1 MFIVALVVAVC
12 YSIFG
17 PEIDFKNASKDDE
30 SSVVMSDD
38 MQLPDNFFILF
49 PLVDEPATNWTM
61 PETTADD
68 LKAALDA
75 GKEALG
81 DKEMIEETIVA
92 PVLNSPT
99 YQHQRAVSTTHRA
112 RIESK
117 RGYVEDHATRFLAR
131 KFDNKRRPEKRRDV
145 GRGPSSNLQKK
156 DSLSCGSPTRYRTYD
171 GTCNNR
177 NHPHWG
183 SSYIPFRRAL
193 NPDYCDGISAP
204 RCANSGKQ
212 LASAREISMTVHR
225 PSYYTDPHFT
235 VMLAVWGQFLDHD
248 ITATASNQGQ
258 DGEPIE
264 CCNNIEPKHP
274 ECFTVPLGNGDPYFD
289 DYNITCMNFLRSAPA
304 PTNRLGPREQ
314 LNQASAFID
323 GSVVYGSTDEKVE
336 ALRSFKDGQLKM
348 FKTVD
353 NRTLL
358 PVNRDPKDGCNE
370 AVENAKGRYCFDSG
384 DARSNENLH
393 LTSMHLLWARHHNFL
408 ASGLKNLNPHWDDER
423 LFQESRRILG
433 AQMQHITYNE
443 FLSVIIGR
451 RSSEQFGVLST
462 PDGVNDTYEEK
473 VDPSIANE
481 FAASAF
487 RFAHT
492 LLPGLMK
499 ITKELNDTEESI
511 ALHKMLFNPYSLY
524 RPDGLD
530 NAIRTA
536 INNSLEKS
544 DPYFTTEL
552 TEKLFAKDAS
562 PVVCGLDLVSLN
574 IQRGRDHG
582 LPAYHEWRKHCRLPR
597 TDTWEELSKAIDS
610 QSFKTIRKIYK

>member
-1 MFIVALVVAVC
+1 MVL
-12 YSIFG
+12 
-17 PEIDFKNASKDDE
+17 
-30 SSVVMSDD
+30 SDD
-38 MQLPDNFFILF
+38 GQLPNNFFILF
-49 PLVDEPATNWTM
+49 PLVDEPETNWTM
-61 PETTADD
+61 PEVMEDD
-68 LKAALDA
+68 LKAAMDA

-81 DKEMIEETIVA
+81 DKEMIEETILA
-92 PVLNSPT
+92 PVLNSPS
-99 YQHQRAVSTTHRA
+99 YRHQRAVSTTHAA
-112 RIESK
+112 RIASK
-117 RGYVEDHATRFLAR
+117 RGYVEDHATRFLAK
-131 KFDNKRRPEKRRDV
+131 KFKKKRSFDKRCDV
-145 GRGPSSNLQKK
+145 GHGPSSNLDKRET
-156 DSLSCGSPTRYRTYD
+156 LICGSPTRYRSYD
-171 GTCNNR
+171 GICNNR
-177 NHPHWG
+177 DNPRWG

-193 NPDYCDGISAP
+193 NPDYCDGISSP
-204 RCANSGKQ
+204 RCAHDGSK
-212 LASAREISMTVHR
+212 LASAREISITVHR

-264 CCNNIEPKHP
+264 CCNTIEPKHP

-289 DYNITCMNFLRSAPA
+289 DYNVTCMNFVRSAPA

-314 LNQASAFID
+314 YNQASGFID
-323 GSVVYGSTDEKVE
+323 GSVVYGATTEKVE

-348 FKTVD
+348 FVTVD

-370 AVENAKGRYCFDSG
+370 AEENVKGRYCFDSG

-393 LTSMHLLWARHHNFL
+393 LTSMHLLLARHHNYL
-408 ASGLKNLNPHWDDER
+408 ASGLQHLNPHWEDEK
-423 LFQESRRILG
+423 LFQEARRILG

-443 FLSVIIGR
+443 FLSVIIGKTA
-451 RSSEQFGVLST
+451 SEEFGVLST
-462 PDGVNDTYEEK
+462 PDGTNDTYDEK
-473 VDPSIANE
+473 LNPSIANE
-481 FAASAF
+481 FAAAAF

-511 ALHKMLFNPYSLY
+511 ALHNMLFNPYSLY
-524 RPDGLD
+524 RPEGLD
-530 NAIRTA
+530 NAIRSA

-582 LPAYHEWRKHCRLPR
+582 LPAYPDWRKHCRLPKV
-597 TDTWEELSKAIDS
+597 DTWDELSKAIDP
-610 QSFKTIRKIYK
+610 QSFKTIRKIYKYVCCRAVSDCAIL